1 MMRYGREEKRLQT
14 RWTQGYRK
22 AVTLADEIE
31 GEEVFVGDKVKG
43 MLARAQLGRFVPR
56 ASSEVRGPASAVFLA
71 QPKLQQ
77 RSMADQ
83 VQADGGRLEK

>member
-1 MMRYGREEKRLQT
+1 MGRKEKRLQT

-43 MLARAQLGRFVPR
+43 MLARAQLGRLFRGRVR
-56 ASSEVRGPASAVFLA
+56 RLEVR
-71 QPKLQQ
+71 
-77 RSMADQ
+77 
-83 VQADGGRLEK
+83 RLRCF